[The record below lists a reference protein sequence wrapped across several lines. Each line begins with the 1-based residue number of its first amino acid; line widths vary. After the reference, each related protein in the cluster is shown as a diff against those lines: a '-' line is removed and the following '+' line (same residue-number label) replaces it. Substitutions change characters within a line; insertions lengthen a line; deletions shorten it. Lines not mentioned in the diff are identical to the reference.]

1 MKTKQQLHNDFRRAF
16 AIALKNPEDER
27 VIIETHFEFVEWV
40 SPKTG
45 KSVYAN
51 VYYMID
57 GATFEGDDF
66 HTEART
72 DGMWQ
77 VTSSKGYGCDAHPKN
92 VAAWASLMIEKGL
105 VKRIYNDVY

>member
-1 MKTKQQLHNDFRRAF
+1 MNTKKQLHEQFRRAF
-16 AIALKNPEDER
+16 AIALQNPKDER
-27 VIIETHFEFVEWV
+27 VIVETHFEFVEWV

-45 KSVYAN
+45 KPVYAN

-72 DGMWQ
+72 DGLWQ
-77 VTSSKGYGCDAHPKN
+77 VTSSKGYGCDANPKN
-92 VAAWASLMIEKGL
+92 VAAWAALMIERGL
-105 VKRIYNDVY
+105 VKKIYNDVY

>member
-1 MKTKQQLHNDFRRAF
+1 MKTKSQLHNDFRRAF
-16 AIALKNPEDER
+16 AIALNDPKNER
-27 VIIETHFEFVEWV
+27 VIIETHFEFVEWI
-40 SPKTG
+40 SKDG
-45 KSVYAN
+45 KPIYAN

-72 DGMWQ
+72 DGRWQ
-77 VTSSKGYGCDAHPKN
+77 VSSSKGYGCDASPMN

-105 VKRIYNDVY
+105 VKSIYNDVY